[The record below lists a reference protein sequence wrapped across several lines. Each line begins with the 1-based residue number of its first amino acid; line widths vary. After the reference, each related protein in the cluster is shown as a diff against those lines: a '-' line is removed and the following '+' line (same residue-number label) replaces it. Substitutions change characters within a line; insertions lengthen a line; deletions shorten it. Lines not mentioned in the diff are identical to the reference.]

1 VGTVNISSAWSKEN
15 RPRNGLVQIEDK
27 LVDDALLEAQYWGLV
42 RIEPNFYKVSSED
55 GSRTPTIRI
64 AHIEVV
70 EDEQDIEV
78 VRSLLQRRFKD
89 RTGIDDTPPA
99 DLFSVLGD
107 GQGDDGE
114 RQVPEASAD
123 EILAERAERKA
134 AEAEREREQQ
144 VPSLAFLPGARP
156 ADDGDRTP

>member
-70 EDEQDIEV
+70 EDEADIEV
-78 VRSLLQRRFKD
+78 VRALLQRRFKD
-89 RTGIDDTPPA
+89 RTGIDDQPPA
-99 DLFSVLGD
+99 DLFSVLPEAAEG
-107 GQGDDGE
+107 DGE
-114 RQVPEASAD
+114 RQVPEASA
-123 EILAERAERKA
+123 EELMAEHREARAAKA
-134 AEAEREREQQ
+134 APVGPEF
-144 VPSLAFLPGARP
+144 SGG
-156 ADDGDRTP
+156 GDVA